1 VLCGDPAGVAAA
13 LPRLAA
19 SWGRSTRLERAG
31 GGTVA
36 ILPAAADKGEGLR
49 LVAAHF
55 GVPGER
61 IVACGDAAADESL
74 LLAAALRIAVG
85 DAPASLRAAAQLVVS
100 QDSLAETLRSA
111 AESLG

>member
-1 VLCGDPAGVAAA
+1 
-13 LPRLAA
+13 
-19 SWGRSTRLERAG
+19 
-31 GGTVA
+31 
-36 ILPAAADKGEGLR
+36 
-49 LVAAHF
+49 

-85 DAPASLRAAAQLVVS
+85 DAPASLLAAAQLVVS
-100 QDSLAETLRSA
+100 QDSLAETLRRA